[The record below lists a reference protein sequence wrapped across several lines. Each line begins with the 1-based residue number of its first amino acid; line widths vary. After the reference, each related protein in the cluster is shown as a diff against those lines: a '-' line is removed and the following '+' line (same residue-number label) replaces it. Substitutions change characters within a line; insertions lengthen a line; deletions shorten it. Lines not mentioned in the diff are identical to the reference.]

1 MAHSH
6 HVATLRAFI
15 AQLNEL
21 RELAGSPTLSDLRRI
36 SRPSGKNPGLA
47 RELTESTTHD
57 ILSGKRKR
65 VPGWPWVSSFVAAC
79 TIAAERTGLDVSVL
93 GNTDAWH
100 RRWRAAHPGNPAHGD
115 PADPADLG
123 APESRRPTPVE
134 ALSPLPQD
142 VPSPFTPPTT
152 PPPPAVRPQGEPREQ
167 RPALPRRTRQR
178 SDASTGEP
186 PLPEA
191 TQHLLEVYGR
201 TGARLF
207 HHSDAGNGDDCMRL
221 AVIAL
226 LKGWPEE
233 GRQWL
238 RRAGDAGH
246 ADAPALFNDPQQL
259 RAAAELA
266 YRYGRH
272 YQRAGPEHLSVA
284 MFFYRLAGTH
294 GQAEAAYRLA
304 MIHQSKGED
313 WAAASWFSRADNN
326 GHPKA
331 ARKFDGASEQ
341 LTQAPWNTD
350 GALPIGLI
358 DAPEPAE
365 PPTGDSPADHG

>member
-21 RELAGSPTLSDLRRI
+21 RELAGSPTLSELRRL
-36 SRPSGKNPGLA
+36 SRPSGKTPGLA

-65 VPGWPWVSSFVAAC
+65 VPGWPWVSSFVSAC
-79 TIAAERTGLDVSVL
+79 TTAAELTGLDVSTL
-93 GNTDAWH
+93 GDTDAWH
-100 RRWRAAHPGNPAHGD
+100 RRWRAAHLGTPTVQEPA
-115 PADPADLG
+115 PAETAPA
-123 APESRRPTPVE
+123 
-134 ALSPLPQD
+134 SPASPAS
-142 VPSPFTPPTT
+142 SPFTR
-152 PPPPAVRPQGEPREQ
+152 PAVRPQEQ
-167 RPALPRRTRQR
+167 SGPQEAPRRTRQR
-178 SDASTGEP
+178 PTAPSEP

-191 TQHLLEVYGR
+191 TQHLLQVYGR
-201 TGARLF
+201 TGARLL
-207 HHSDAGNGDDCMRL
+207 HHSDVGNGDDCMRL

-238 RRAGDAGH
+238 RQAGDAGH
-246 ADAPALFNDPQQL
+246 ADAPALFNDPQQS

-272 YQRAGPEHLSVA
+272 YQRAGPEQLSVA
-284 MFFYRLAGTH
+284 MFFYRLAGNH
-294 GQAEAAYRLA
+294 GQADAAYRLA

-313 WAAASWFSRADNN
+313 WAAASWFNRAASN

-341 LTQAPWNTD
+341 LTQPPWNTD

-358 DAPEPAE
+358 EAPAPVE
-365 PPTGDSPADHG
+365 PPAGDSPADHG

>member
-79 TIAAERTGLDVSVL
+79 TTAAERTGLDVSTL
-93 GNTDAWH
+93 GDTDVWH
-100 RRWRAAHPGNPAHGD
+100 RRWRAAHLGNPTHSD
-115 PADPADLG
+115 PADRD
-123 APESRRPTPVE
+123 APESRRPPSVE
-134 ALSPLPQD
+134 TLSPLPQD
-142 VPSPFTPPTT
+142 EPSPFTPP
-152 PPPPAVRPQGEPREQ
+152 AVRPRPEDREEDREQ

-178 SDASTGEP
+178 SDATSEP
-186 PLPEA
+186 PLSEDD
-191 TQHLLEVYGR
+191 QHRLEVYGR
-201 TGARLF
+201 TGARLLQ
-207 HHSDAGNGDDCMRL
+207 HSDVGNGDDCMRL

-284 MFFYRLAGTH
+284 MFFYRLAGNH
-294 GQAEAAYRLA
+294 GQADAAYRLA

-358 DAPEPAE
+358 YAPEPAE
-365 PPTGDSPADHG
+365 PPTDDSPADHN

>member
-21 RELAGSPTLSDLRRI
+21 RELAGFPTLSDLRRI
-36 SRPSGKNPGLA
+36 SRSSGKNPGLA

-79 TIAAERTGLDVSVL
+79 TTAAEQTGLDVSAL
-93 GNTDAWH
+93 GNTDVWH
-100 RRWRAAHPGNPAHGD
+100 RRWRAAHPGNPVHGD
-115 PADPADLG
+115 PVDLD
-123 APESRRPTPVE
+123 APEPRRPPSVETP
-134 ALSPLPQD
+134 SPPPQNL
-142 VPSPFTPPTT
+142 PSPFA
-152 PPPPAVRPQGEPREQ
+152 PPAVHAREPQEQ

-178 SDASTGEP
+178 PDPAGEP

-201 TGARLF
+201 TGARLLQ
-207 HHSDAGNGDDCMRL
+207 HSDVGNGDDCMRM

-226 LKGWPEE
+226 LRGWPEE

-259 RAAAELA
+259 RFAAELA

-284 MFFYRLAGTH
+284 TFLYRLARDH
-294 GQAEAAYRLA
+294 GQTDAAYRLA
-304 MIHQSKGED
+304 MIQQSEGEN
-313 WAAASWFSRADNN
+313 WAAAGWSNHADDN

-331 ARKFDGASEQ
+331 ARLSR
-341 LTQAPWNTD
+341 APWNTD
-350 GALPIGLI
+350 GALPLGLI